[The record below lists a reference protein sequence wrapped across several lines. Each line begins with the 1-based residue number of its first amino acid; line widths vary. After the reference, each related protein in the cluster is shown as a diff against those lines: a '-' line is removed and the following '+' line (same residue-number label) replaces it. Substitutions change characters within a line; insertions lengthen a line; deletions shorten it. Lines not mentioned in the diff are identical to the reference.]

1 LNVTWVGHATVQIR
15 VAGLRL
21 LTDPVLRMQVAHL
34 RRIAPPPAVEEIR
47 RPDVVLI
54 SHGHFDHLDRRSLR
68 LLASCPA
75 IAPRG
80 CGRML
85 ERAGM
90 LDVTE
95 LSPGQSLRLGGV
107 EVSAVAAAHD
117 GRRHPFSLARQT
129 LAYLVDGTE
138 RAFFAGD
145 TDLFD
150 AMRELAGHSDV
161 ALLPIWGWGGR
172 VGRGHMDPARAAQA
186 VRRLAPR
193 VAIPIHWGTLAS
205 PRAPWRDDPG
215 RPAREFVSQVA
226 MLAPAT
232 EARVLTPG
240 ASTEIAIRR

>member
-1 LNVTWVGHATVQIR
+1 MNVTWVGHATVQIG

-34 RRIAPPPAVEEIR
+34 RRIVPPPTVEEIR
-47 RPDVVLI
+47 RPDVILI

-68 LLASCPA
+68 LLAPCPA

-95 LSPGQSLRLGGV
+95 LSPGQSVRLGGV
-107 EVSAVAAAHD
+107 EVSAISAAHD
-117 GRRHPFSLARQT
+117 GRRHPFSRARQT
-129 LAYLVDGTE
+129 LAYLVGGAE

-150 AMRELAGHSDV
+150 AMQELAGDSDV

-172 VGRGHMDPARAAQA
+172 VGPGHMDPLRAARA
-186 VRRLAPR
+186 VGRLAPR

-215 RPAREFVSQVA
+215 RPAREFASYVA
-226 MLAPAT
+226 ALAPET
-232 EARVLTPG
+232 EVRVLAPG
-240 ASTEIAIRR
+240 AGTEISIPR